1 MTGYV
6 VAVTA
11 KRRGSVIIGR
21 FLPPHIGHQY
31 LIRTAEAHG
40 EDVTVFLCSLPGE
53 AIPGEVRLSWMRAS
67 FPNVRLVHITEA
79 MAEAARDKPDA
90 PRIWARAVMSRL
102 DCTPRY
108 VFASESYGEA
118 FAEALGAEFVEV
130 DIQRGVVP
138 VSGSRIRADLCGCW
152 EQLLP
157 ASYSYFATRIS
168 LAGIDSTIAM
178 ELTSRLA
185 GRFGTVAVTGPLRGD
200 SAAIRNYVAAYLAML
215 PRARCVVFSESD
227 PVAVGA
233 SLPATADDLGDRIAQ
248 ILPNAVIVTNKA
260 RKIDFV
266 RYDQYRCDVIRVSA
280 ADADQIEEAVR
291 DYVKKRWLARFR
303 LRPYSVGQNGASPGQ
318 ENR

>member
-1 MTGYV
+1 VTGYV

-11 KRRGSVIIGR
+11 NRRGSVIIGR
-21 FLPPHIGHQY
+21 FLPPHVGHQY
-31 LIRTAEAHG
+31 LIRTAEAHR
-40 EDVTVFLCSLPGE
+40 ENVTVFLCSLPGE

-79 MAEAARDKPDA
+79 IAEAARDKPDA

-102 DCTPRY
+102 DCRPRY
-108 VFASESYGEA
+108 VFASESYGAA

-130 DIQRGVVP
+130 DIQRGIVP
-138 VSGSRIRADLCGCW
+138 VSGSQIRADLCGRW

-157 ASYSYFATRIS
+157 TSYSYFATRIS

-178 ELTSRLA
+178 ELTCQLA
-185 GRFGTVAVTGPLRGD
+185 GRFGTVAVTGLPGGD
-200 SAAIRNYVAAYLAML
+200 NETDADYAASYLAML
-215 PRARCVVFSESD
+215 PQARCVVFSESD
-227 PVAVGA
+227 PIAVGA
-233 SLPATADDLGDRIAQ
+233 SLPATVDDMGDQIAQ
-248 ILPNAVIVTNKA
+248 ILPNAVIVTNEP

-266 RYDQYRCDVIRVSA
+266 RYDQYHCDVIRVSV

-303 LRPYSVGQNGASPGQ
+303 LGPYSVGQNGASPGQ